1 MRRLIFLFLL
11 SFPVLSPAQISYPQA
26 DSLSLAYYEQ
36 SEWNSLDSI
45 GRLALDE
52 GIDYPLLRMR
62 IGYADYMLENYTASL
77 AEYEAALKQDHGNTT
92 ARWFLYE
99 NNRLLG
105 RDEAA
110 AYHASFLP
118 DSVLKKMNRKRNDV
132 FSSADFL
139 ASGKFNSIAERSAAA
154 YLQAGFSSRFGK
166 RWSLYQSVAFYRQ
179 NYYLIHPDS
188 AFHPLPGYPPQAPP
202 PLRVDTTR
210 IRQWQYDIR
219 AGFQFSA
226 RWSAWT
232 GTDFLFDGNGT
243 QEVIGL
249 GVKYE
254 RPKLVLS
261 TDAYY
266 GNFSSVHTLQLGGG
280 FLLPVNNRFY
290 VQARAD
296 YLSGDSIN
304 HFIPGFGFGFRLRE
318 STWLS
323 LNGTIGSGRYY
334 SDNKGLYVYNMPDE
348 NQFRSTLSLSFPLSD
363 HVRMGA
369 YYTWEYQRNLSN
381 SNYSQNSITGGLIWK
396 R

>member
-1 MRRLIFLFLL
+1 MRRLILFFLL
-11 SFPVLSPAQISYPQA
+11 SCSGFLPAQISYPQA
-26 DSLSLAYYEQ
+26 DSLTLVYYEQ
-36 SEWNSLDSI
+36 GKWNSLDSI
-45 GRLALDE
+45 GRLALEE

-62 IGYADYMLENYTASL
+62 IGYADYMLENYTGSL
-77 AEYEAALKQDHGNTT
+77 AQYEAALQQDHGNTT

-110 AYHASFLP
+110 TYHASFLP
-118 DSVLKKMNRKRNDV
+118 DSILEKMNRKRNDV
-132 FSSADFL
+132 FSSAGFL

-154 YLQAGFSSRFGK
+154 YVQAGFGSRFGK

-188 AFHPLPGYPPQAPP
+188 AFHPQPGYPRP

-210 IRQWQYDIR
+210 IRQWQYDVV
-219 AGFQFSA
+219 AGFQLNA

-232 GTDFLFDGNGT
+232 GADFLFDGDGT
-243 QEVIGL
+243 QKVIGL

-254 RPKLVLS
+254 LPKLILS

-266 GNFSSVHTLQLGGG
+266 GNFSSVNTLQFGGG
-280 FLLPVNNRFY
+280 FLLPVSNRFY

-296 YLSGDSIN
+296 YLSGDSISRY
-304 HFIPGFGFGFRLRE
+304 IPGFGFGFRLKG
-318 STWLS
+318 STWFS
-323 LNGTIGSGRYY
+323 LNGTVGSGRYY

-348 NQFRSTLSLSFPLSD
+348 NRFRSTLSLSFPLSD
-363 HVRMGA
+363 HVRMGI
-369 YYTWEYQRNLSN
+369 YYTWEYQQNFSN
-381 SNYSQNSITGGLIWK
+381 SNYSQNSITGGLLWK